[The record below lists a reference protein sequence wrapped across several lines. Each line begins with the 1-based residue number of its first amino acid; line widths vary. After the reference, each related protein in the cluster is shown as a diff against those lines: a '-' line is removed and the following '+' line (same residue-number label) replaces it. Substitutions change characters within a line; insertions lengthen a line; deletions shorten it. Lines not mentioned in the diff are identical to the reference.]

1 MGRQVPIRA
10 EVGASSP
17 GKGFLTAILGTL
29 SQAGGFPPPH
39 PFRLRTQ
46 FPYAFFPCP
55 FVNSPYRTIIKTA
68 KIIRYTG

>member
-1 MGRQVPIRA
+1 MGRQAPIRA

-29 SQAGGFPPPH
+29 SQAGGFRPPH